1 VRAAKLKLVM
11 DKFNETA
18 TGLAEKTAAIDA
30 KLNGTAPKA
39 VAGLDALTAKA
50 VKKIDMVRRGG
61 GRGRG
66 GQRRA
71 PAPLTAATH
80 PSQLAGDVT
89 WYKEL
94 VDYAKRSLAAD
105 PDLAPFAFV
114 DGQSASVSSV
124 NQATNGQTAPAAVR
138 GEDGMGERLVPGPR
152 ATAGGAAPSVES
164 VADADDLILVGA
176 ATPNALLAEQRM
188 RDAAAADAASEA
200 QASVEG
206 DNAETAF
213 EPLDG
218 DDLRLAAWLASKPEA
233 EAERETWEADRPVA
247 AGPATWAAD
256 GASLDAQFVADADAA
271 ADAATPEDAAEA
283 AAIVADVEAAVD
295 GADSDETDTSAAD
308 DDAEAEAEGANDE
321 RAAPFDGS
329 STPQSFAIYDA
340 AKKQPQEAK
349 VVVGVPQRVRGP
361 GVAIPD
367 IDGASSED
375 QVKYIKLRA
384 MGVKRDLALDAIGE
398 TEGRSFK
405 VEKKNRLFFGAA
417 STARPP
423 NPPSPPHRSPSP
435 TSSPASSGAMASTS
449 SSTAP
454 PPNLNPS
461 TARSRALRAACSPP
475 AAACSK

>member
-1 VRAAKLKLVM
+1 M
-11 DKFNETA
+11 
-18 TGLAEKTAAIDA
+18 
-30 KLNGTAPKA
+30 
-39 VAGLDALTAKA
+39 
-50 VKKIDMVRRGG
+50 
-61 GRGRG
+61 
-66 GQRRA
+66 
-71 PAPLTAATH
+71 
-80 PSQLAGDVT
+80 T

-114 DGQSASVSSV
+114 DGQSASDSSV

-138 GEDGMGERLVPGPR
+138 GEDAMGERLVPGPR

-233 EAERETWEADRPVA
+233 EAEREAWEAERPVA

-340 AKKQPQEAK
+340 AKTQPQAAK
-349 VVVGVPQRVRGP
+349 EVVGVPQRVRGP

-405 VEKKNRLFFGAA
+405 VEKNNRLFFGAA
-417 STARPP
+417 STARPST
-423 NPPSPPHRSPSP
+423 PPLLPTGHPRLHRRPPQVGRRRRPLLRRRRRQ
-435 TSSPASSGAMASTS
+435 TSIRRRRGPGPD
-449 SSTAP
+449 AP
-454 PPNLNPS
+454 P
-461 TARSRALRAACSPP
+461 ARRRPPP
-475 AAACSK
+475 APSNRRHLHRRHHAHLGHFQRVRE

>member
-1 VRAAKLKLVM
+1 
-11 DKFNETA
+11 
-18 TGLAEKTAAIDA
+18 
-30 KLNGTAPKA
+30 
-39 VAGLDALTAKA
+39 
-50 VKKIDMVRRGG
+50 
-61 GRGRG
+61 
-66 GQRRA
+66 
-71 PAPLTAATH
+71 
-80 PSQLAGDVT
+80 
-89 WYKEL
+89 
-94 VDYAKRSLAAD
+94 
-105 PDLAPFAFV
+105 
-114 DGQSASVSSV
+114 
-124 NQATNGQTAPAAVR
+124 
-138 GEDGMGERLVPGPR
+138 
-152 ATAGGAAPSVES
+152 
-164 VADADDLILVGA
+164 
-176 ATPNALLAEQRM
+176 M

-233 EAERETWEADRPVA
+233 EAEREAWEAERPVA

-308 DDAEAEAEGANDE
+308 DDVEAEAEGANDE

-340 AKKQPQEAK
+340 AKTQPQAAK
-349 VVVGVPQRVRGP
+349 EVVGVPQRVRGP

-405 VEKKNRLFFGAA
+405 VEKNNRLFFGAA
-417 STARPP
+417 STARPST
-423 NPPSPPHRSPSP
+423 PPLLPTGHPRLHRRPPQVGRRRRPLLRRRRRQ
-435 TSSPASSGAMASTS
+435 TSIRRRRGRGPD
-449 SSTAP
+449 AP
-454 PPNLNPS
+454 P
-461 TARSRALRAACSPP
+461 ARRRPPP
-475 AAACSK
+475 APSNRRHLHRRHHAHLGHFQRVRE